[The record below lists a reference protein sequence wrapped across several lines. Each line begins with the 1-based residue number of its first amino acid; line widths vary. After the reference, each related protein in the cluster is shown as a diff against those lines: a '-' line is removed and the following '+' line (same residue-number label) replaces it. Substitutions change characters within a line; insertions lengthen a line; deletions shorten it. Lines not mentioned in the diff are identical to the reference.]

1 MKPLLPVGNGCV
13 MLCFCSIPTA
23 LRSERCWNEG
33 GEVKLGRGANSNSVV
48 SRIGQPGLA
57 RNPGSIVAGASEPS
71 LVTMYPW
78 FCFRNSGEVDLGA
91 LSPAFPLSL
100 DSMMISPVSGG
111 IKRAVSFSLGRVVE
125 GLGGSDEAVSS
136 GILAN

>member
-1 MKPLLPVGNGCV
+1 
-13 MLCFCSIPTA
+13 
-23 LRSERCWNEG
+23 
-33 GEVKLGRGANSNSVV
+33 
-48 SRIGQPGLA
+48 
-57 RNPGSIVAGASEPS
+57 
-71 LVTMYPW
+71 MYPW
-78 FCFRNSGEVDLGA
+78 FFSRNSGEVDLGA
-91 LSPAFPLSL
+91 LSPAFLLSL